1 MTTRSVRILF
11 AFVLLV
17 AIGQQAAVAAPGEN
31 ESVDE
36 QSSPRR
42 EQAIDD
48 AKDGAAATQGTGEV
62 GRAGNEQPKPSQEQA
77 VDAAR
82 NGVGTSSGTV
92 EVDRAANRRSRP
104 RPEQAVDEKQR
115 QQYTQ
120 ALAALHVGDLARFQK
135 LRDGLSGYALQPF
148 LDYEFLKDHITTTPV
163 SRLHDFLERNPEA
176 VVSDQLRRKWLKLL
190 SERGDW
196 DTFIAEFRDIEPDNE
211 LNCQRLAYLIK
222 VSQEQSGLM
231 AEAGKLWLTGSR
243 LPAACEPVFEAWRKA
258 GHMTSDMVW
267 ARIQI
272 AMEKRNLTLAESL
285 GRYLEPSERVWVQR
299 WLAMHR
305 QPQQELLHL
314 RYPVETPVARHII
327 RHGVV
332 RLAYTDP
339 DEAMR
344 LWQMLKER
352 YEFFGEDDKYVLRWV
367 GILAAQAHH
376 PRAVEWLSA
385 ASADVDDEAL
395 RQWRVRA
402 AIRSGEW
409 QTGLRFLALLPET
422 EQKEGEWR
430 YWKARMLER
439 TGEEKQ
445 AKILYRELAKERSY
459 YGFLAADRIGQP
471 YAMQHVS
478 VQASPE
484 EVSTTLARPGIQM
497 AKELF
502 TLGDTVAARRQWTWI
517 TRQMNNRDLAVA
529 AVLARHW
536 GWYDRAILT
545 VSKSDHLDD
554 LELRFPVLYRDM
566 VEANAQRN
574 NIDPDWVYGVLRQES
589 AFVSDARSEAG
600 ALGLMQLMPRTG
612 QLTGRRI
619 NLRLPNN
626 TAILNVENNLKL
638 GASYLRTVLDVNHG
652 HQVLATASYNAG
664 PNRVREWL
672 PDDKPLDADVWVDTV
687 PYNETRNYVK
697 NVMAFTT
704 VYGYR
709 LEAALRRLQE
719 RMPSVLPGG
728 MVDMPDPGTT
738 P

>member
-1 MTTRSVRILF
+1 MTPRSVRVLLPL
-11 AFVLLV
+11 VLLV
-17 AIGQQAAVAAPGEN
+17 ALGQQAAMAAPGEDD
-31 ESVDE
+31 VRDGVAK
-36 QSSPRR
+36 PR
-42 EQAIDD
+42 
-48 AKDGAAATQGTGEV
+48 
-62 GRAGNEQPKPSQEQA
+62 QEQA
-77 VDAAR
+77 VDDAK
-82 NGVGTSSGTV
+82 NSVGTSPGMG
-92 EVDRAANRRSRP
+92 EVDRVGNVRSRP
-104 RPEQAVDEKQR
+104 RREPAVEEKQR

-120 ALAALHVGDLARFQK
+120 ALAALRAGDQTRFHK
-135 LRDGLSGYALQPF
+135 LRDGLNGYALQPY
-148 LDYEFLKDHITTTPV
+148 LDYELLKDRIATTPA
-163 SRLHDFLERNPEA
+163 SKLHDFLERNPEA
-176 VVSDQLRRKWLKLL
+176 VVSDQLRKKWLKLL
-190 SERGDW
+190 TERGDW
-196 DTFIAEFRDIEPDNE
+196 NTFIAEFRDIEPDNE
-211 LNCQRLAYLIK
+211 LNCQRLMYLIK

-231 AEAGKLWLTGSR
+231 NEAGNLWLTGSR
-243 LPAACEPVFEAWRKA
+243 LPAACDPVFEAWRKA
-258 GHMTSDMVW
+258 GHMTADMVW

-314 RYPVETPVARHII
+314 RYPVETPVARSII

-344 LWQMLKER
+344 LWETLKER
-352 YEFFGEDDKYVLRWV
+352 YKFFGEDEKYVLRWV

-385 ASADVDDEAL
+385 ASADASDETL

-402 AIRSGEW
+402 AIRNGEW
-409 QTGLRFLALLPET
+409 QTGLRFLALLPEP

-439 TGEEKQ
+439 SGEEKQ
-445 AKILYRELAKERSY
+445 AKLLYRALAKERSY
-459 YGFLAADRIGQP
+459 YGFMAADRVGQP

-478 VQASPE
+478 MQASPE
-484 EVSTTLARPGIQM
+484 EVSATLARPGIQM

-502 TLGDTVAARRQWTWI
+502 TLGDTIAARRQWTWI
-517 TRQMNNRDLAVA
+517 TSHMNNRDLAVA
-529 AVLARHW
+529 AVLARQW

-545 VSKSDHLDD
+545 ASKSDNLDD
-554 LELRFPVLYRDM
+554 LELRFPMLYRDM

-574 NIDPDWVYGVLRQES
+574 NIEPDWVYGVLRQES

-638 GASYLRTVLDVNHG
+638 GTSYLRTVLDINNG

-672 PDDKPLDADVWVDTV
+672 PDNKPLDADAWVDTV

-704 VYGYR
+704 VYAYR
-709 LEAALRRLQE
+709 LESTLRRLQE
-719 RMPSVLPGG
+719 RMPSVFPGG
-728 MVDMPDPGTT
+728 MIDMPDLNAT

>member
-1 MTTRSVRILF
+1 MSTRSARILLPLVL
-11 AFVLLV
+11 FVAL
-17 AIGQQAAVAAPGEN
+17 GQQAAVGAPDADESRDGSGTIPEAGEVVQAG
-31 ESVDE
+31 SE
-36 QSSPRR
+36 QSSPHRDP
-42 EQAIDD
+42 AVDD
-48 AKDGAAATQGTGEV
+48 AKNSGATTPATGEV
-62 GRAGNEQPKPSQEQA
+62 DRVGNARPGPHREP
-77 VDAAR
+77 AA
-82 NGVGTSSGTV
+82 
-92 EVDRAANRRSRP
+92 
-104 RPEQAVDEKQR
+104 DEKLR
-115 QQYTQ
+115 QHYTQ
-120 ALAALHVGDLARFQK
+120 ALAALRAGDLTRFRK
-135 LRDGLSGYALQPF
+135 LRDALNDYALQPL
-148 LDYEFLKDHITTTPV
+148 LDYEFLKDRIATTPALK
-163 SRLHDFLERNPEA
+163 LHDFLDRNPEA
-176 VVSDQLRRKWLKLL
+176 VVSDQLRKKWLKVLT
-190 SERGDW
+190 ERGDW
-196 DTFIAEFRDIEPDNE
+196 KTFISEFRDIDPDNE
-211 LNCQRLAYLIK
+211 LNCQRLVHLIRA
-222 VSQEQSGLM
+222 SQEQSGLM
-231 AEAGKLWLTGSR
+231 EEAGKLWLTGSR
-243 LPAACEPVFEAWRKA
+243 LPAACDPVFETWRRA

-272 AMEKRNLTLAESL
+272 AMEKRNLTLAEGL

-305 QPQQELLHL
+305 QPQQELLRF
-314 RYPVETPVARHII
+314 RYPVETPVARSII

-332 RLAYTDP
+332 RLAHNDP

-344 LWQMLKER
+344 LWETFKER
-352 YEFFGEDDKYVLRWV
+352 YEFFGEDEKYVLRWV

-385 ASADVDDEAL
+385 ASADASDETL

-402 AIRSGEW
+402 AIRNGEW
-409 QTGLRFLALLPET
+409 QTGLRFLALLPEL

-439 TGEEKQ
+439 SGEEKQ
-445 AKILYRELAKERSY
+445 AKILYHVLAKERSY
-459 YGFLAADRIGQP
+459 YGFLSADRVGQP

-478 VQASPE
+478 VQASPAE
-484 EVSTTLARPGIQM
+484 MYATLLRPGIQM

-502 TLGDTVAARRQWTWI
+502 TLGDTLAARRQWTWI
-517 TRQMNNRDLAVA
+517 TNRMNNRERAVA
-529 AVLARHW
+529 AVLARQW

-545 VSKSDHLDD
+545 VAKSDHLDD

-566 VEANAQRN
+566 VEASAQRN

-589 AFVSDARSEAG
+589 AFVADARSEAG

-626 TAILNVENNLKL
+626 NAILDVENNLKL
-638 GASYLRTVLDVNHG
+638 GASYLRTVLDINRG
-652 HQVLATASYNAG
+652 HQILATASYNAG
-664 PNRVREWL
+664 PNRVRAWL
-672 PDDKPLDADVWVDTV
+672 PENKPLDADAWVDTV

-704 VYGYR
+704 VYAYR
-709 LEAALRRLQE
+709 LETAMRRLRE

-728 MVDMPDPGTT
+728 MPALIERPELEAA

>member
-1 MTTRSVRILF
+1 MITRFNL
-11 AFVLLV
+11 ALLPLVLLV
-17 AIGQQAAVAAPGEN
+17 ALGQQATMAAPGE
-31 ESVDE
+31 
-36 QSSPRR
+36 
-42 EQAIDD
+42 DD
-48 AKDGAAATQGTGEV
+48 ARDGAATVPEV
-62 GRAGNEQPKPSQEQA
+62 AEGDLVGNPRLRPILDQA
-77 VDAAR
+77 VDDASDAVSGVAEVAR
-82 NGVGTSSGTV
+82 VRSETP
-92 EVDRAANRRSRP
+92 RSR
-104 RPEQAVDEKQR
+104 RELAGDEKQR

-120 ALAALHVGDLARFQK
+120 ALAALRSGDLARFQK
-135 LRDGLSGYALQPF
+135 LRDGLNGYVLQPF
-148 LDYEFLKDHITTTPV
+148 LDYELLKDRIASTPA
-163 SRLHDFLERNPEA
+163 SKLHDFLERNPEA
-176 VVSDQLRRKWLKLL
+176 VVSDQLRKKWLKLL
-190 SERGDW
+190 TERGDW
-196 DTFIAEFRDIEPDNE
+196 NTFISEFRDIDPDNE
-211 LNCQRLAYLIK
+211 LNCQRLMHLIK
-222 VSQEQSGLM
+222 ASQEQSGLM
-231 AEAGKLWLTGSR
+231 NEAGKLWLTGSR

-258 GHMTSDMVW
+258 GHMTADMVW

-305 QPQQELLHL
+305 QPQEELKRF
-314 RYPVETPVARHII
+314 RYPVETPVARSII

-344 LWQMLKER
+344 QWESLKER
-352 YEFFGEDDKYVLRWV
+352 YEFFGEDEKYVLRWV

-385 ASADVDDEAL
+385 ASADMNDETL

-402 AIRSGEW
+402 AIRNGEW
-409 QTGLRFLALLPET
+409 QTGLRFLALLPEP
-422 EQKEGEWR
+422 EKKEGEWR

-439 TGEEKQ
+439 SGEEKQ
-445 AKILYRELAKERSY
+445 AKILYRALAKERSY

-484 EVSTTLARPGIQM
+484 EVSVTLARPGIQM

-502 TLGDTVAARRQWTWI
+502 TLGDTIAARRQWTWI
-517 TRQMNNRDLAVA
+517 TSRMNNRELAVA

-536 GWYDRAILT
+536 GWHDRAILT
-545 VSKSDHLDD
+545 ASKSDHLDD

-566 VEANAQRN
+566 VEANATRN

-589 AFVSDARSEAG
+589 AFVSDARSGAG

-638 GASYLRTVLDVNHG
+638 GTSYLRTVLDVNHG
-652 HQVLATASYNAG
+652 HQILATASYNAG

-672 PDDKPLDADVWVDTV
+672 PDDKPLDADAWVDTV
-687 PYNETRNYVK
+687 PFNETRNYVK

-709 LEAALRRLQE
+709 LETTLRRLRE
-719 RMPSVLPGG
+719 RMPSVLPMG
-728 MVDMPDPGTT
+728 MQNLPDLADT

>member
-1 MTTRSVRILF
+1 MILRPVRVPFPL
-11 AFVLLV
+11 VLLV
-17 AIGQQAAVAAPGEN
+17 ALGQQVAVAAP
-31 ESVDE
+31 DE
-36 QSSPRR
+36 
-42 EQAIDD
+42 
-48 AKDGAAATQGTGEV
+48 
-62 GRAGNEQPKPSQEQA
+62 
-77 VDAAR
+77 
-82 NGVGTSSGTV
+82 
-92 EVDRAANRRSRP
+92 
-104 RPEQAVDEKQR
+104 DEKQR

-120 ALAALHVGDLARFQK
+120 ALAALHSGDQVRFQK
-135 LRDGLSGYALQPF
+135 LRDGLNGYALQPY
-148 LDYEFLKDHITTTPV
+148 LEYEFLKDRIASTPTPT
-163 SRLHDFLERNPEA
+163 LHDFLERNPEA
-176 VVSDQLRRKWLKLL
+176 VVSDQLRKKWLKLL
-190 SERGDW
+190 AERGDW
-196 DTFIAEFRDIEPDNE
+196 STFIAEFRDIDPDNE
-211 LNCQRLAYLIK
+211 LNCRRLIHLIK
-222 VSQEQSGLM
+222 TSQEQTGLM
-231 AEAGKLWLTGSR
+231 NEIGKLWLTGSR
-243 LPAACEPVFEAWRKA
+243 LPAACDPVFEAWRKA
-258 GHMTSDMVW
+258 GHMTADMVW

-272 AMEKRNLTLAESL
+272 AMETRNLTLAESL

-305 QPQQELLHL
+305 QPQQELLRF
-314 RYPVETPVARHII
+314 RYPVETPVARSII

-344 LWQMLKER
+344 LWETFKER
-352 YEFFGEDDKYVLRWV
+352 YEFFGEDEKYVLRWV

-385 ASADVDDEAL
+385 ASADASDESL

-402 AIRSGEW
+402 AIRNGEW
-409 QTGLRFLALLPET
+409 QTGLRFLALLPEA

-439 TGEEKQ
+439 SGEEKQ
-445 AKILYRELAKERSY
+445 AKTLYRALAGERSY
-459 YGFLAADRIGQP
+459 YGFMAADRVGQP

-484 EVSTTLARPGIQM
+484 EVGATLARPGIQI

-502 TLGDTVAARRQWTWI
+502 TLGDTVAARRQWAWVTSH
-517 TRQMNNRDLAVA
+517 MNNRDLAVA

-536 GWYDRAILT
+536 GWHDRAILT
-545 VSKSDHLDD
+545 VSQSDHLDD

-638 GASYLRTVLDVNHG
+638 GTSYLRTVLDMNHG

-672 PDDKPLDADVWVDTV
+672 PDGKPLDADAWVDTV
-687 PYNETRNYVK
+687 PFNETRNYVK

-704 VYGYR
+704 VYAYR
-709 LEAALRRLQE
+709 LETTLRRLQD
-719 RMPSVLPGG
+719 RMPSVFPGG
-728 MVDMPDPGTT
+728 MVEMPDLSAT

>member
-1 MTTRSVRILF
+1 
-11 AFVLLV
+11 
-17 AIGQQAAVAAPGEN
+17 
-31 ESVDE
+31 
-36 QSSPRR
+36 
-42 EQAIDD
+42 
-48 AKDGAAATQGTGEV
+48 
-62 GRAGNEQPKPSQEQA
+62 
-77 VDAAR
+77 
-82 NGVGTSSGTV
+82 
-92 EVDRAANRRSRP
+92 
-104 RPEQAVDEKQR
+104 
-115 QQYTQ
+115 
-120 ALAALHVGDLARFQK
+120 
-135 LRDGLSGYALQPF
+135 LQPY
-148 LDYEFLKDHITTTPV
+148 LDYEFLKDRIPITPAAK
-163 SRLHDFLERNPEA
+163 LHDFLERNPEA
-176 VVSDQLRRKWLKLL
+176 VVSDQLRKKWLKLL
-190 SERGDW
+190 IERGDW
-196 DTFIAEFRDIEPDNE
+196 NTVISEYRDVDPDNE
-211 LNCQRLAYLIK
+211 LNCQRLSYLIR

-243 LPAACEPVFEAWRKA
+243 LPAACDPVFEAWRKA
-258 GHMTSDMVW
+258 GYMTSDMVW

-285 GRYLEPSERVWVQR
+285 GRYLEPTERVWVQR
-299 WLAMHR
+299 WLEMHR

-344 LWQMLKER
+344 LWQTIKER
-352 YEFFGEDDKYVLRWV
+352 YEFFGEDDNYVLRWV

-385 ASADVDDEAL
+385 ASADVDDETL

-402 AIRSGEW
+402 AIRNGEW
-409 QTGLRFLALLPET
+409 QTGLRFLALLPDL

-445 AKILYRELAKERSY
+445 AKILYRELANERSY

-471 YAMQHVS
+471 YAMLHVS

-484 EVSTTLARPGIQM
+484 EVSATLARPGIQM

-554 LELRFPVLYRDM
+554 LELRFPVLYRDI

-638 GASYLRTVLDVNHG
+638 GTSYLRTVLDVNHG

-672 PDDKPLDADVWVDTV
+672 PEDKPLDADVWVDTV

-709 LEAALRRLQE
+709 LEAVLRRLQE
-719 RMPSVLPGG
+719 RMPSVLPGS
-728 MVDMPDPGTT
+728 MVEMPDQSAT